1 MKVGD
6 IVQEVLKGEVG
17 IIIEVPVPLSYQ
29 TPFVYV
35 LNTSGQIVR
44 WIDCH
49 CEVINESR

>member
-6 IVQEVLKGEVG
+6 IVQEVLNGWIG
-17 IIIEVPVPLSYQ
+17 IIIEIPVVPPQQV
-29 TPFVYV
+29 PFVYV